1 MLWKPESFQVST
13 IFSYQYWMACRV
25 VRLEDQFDFPLLNVY
40 GPTKTEEKK
49 EVWNEIIAQMESVG
63 YDRVIMA
70 GDFNALLELD
80 DKVGGLK
87 KSTQVMEDFRLFIDE
102 MRVMDI
108 VPKNGKFTWT
118 NKRHNFSNISER
130 LDRFFAGK
138 FWIDGQFNL
147 S

>member
-1 MLWKPESFQVST
+1 M
-13 IFSYQYWMACRV
+13 
-25 VRLEDQFDFPLLNVY
+25 EDQFDFPLLNVY
-40 GPTKTEEKK
+40 GPIKTKDKK
-49 EVWNEIIAQMESVG
+49 ELWNEIKNQLENVG
-63 YDRVIMA
+63 FERVIMA

-87 KSTQVMEDFRLFIDE
+87 KYTQVMEDFRLFIDD

-118 NKRHNFSNISER
+118 NKRHNFLNISER

-138 FWIDGQFNL
+138 F
-147 S
+147 